1 MPYKNTKQTRNN
13 NSDMKFFT
21 KEVKI
26 ALVAIVGIVVL
37 FYGLQFL
44 KGLNVFSNDDSY
56 YVAFDDVSGL
66 SASSPVYANGY
77 KVGVVKEISY
87 DYRPGGK
94 IVAVVGLDKQLR
106 LPLGSR
112 AEIASDLLGNI
123 KINLVLSDDPIHMV
137 GRGDTIPGGAQLG
150 LMSKVGDMLPAI
162 EQIIPKLD
170 SIMTSLNML
179 LADPA
184 LRNTLHNVEGMT
196 GNLNA
201 TSSELRS
208 LSASLNRD
216 VPGLMGKANGV
227 LDNTEKLTSQ
237 LSAVD
242 VAATM
247 AKVNQTLANVEQMT
261 QKLNSNE
268 GTLGLLMRDA
278 TLYNN
283 LSATAADADSLL
295 IDFKAHPKRYIHFSV
310 FGKKDK

>member
-1 MPYKNTKQTRNN
+1 
-13 NSDMKFFT
+13 MKFFT

-26 ALVAIVGIVVL
+26 ALTAIVGIVVL

-44 KGLNVFSNDDSY
+44 KGLNVFSTDITY

-66 SASSPVYANGY
+66 SPSSPVYANGY
-77 KVGVVKEISY
+77 RVGVVKSLNY
-87 DYRPGGK
+87 DYNPQGK
-94 IVAVVGLDKQLR
+94 IVAELDLNKNMR
-106 LPLGSR
+106 VPRGSH
-112 AEIASDLLGNI
+112 AELASDLLGNI
-123 KINLVLSDDPIHMV
+123 KINLVLSEDPINMIGH
-137 GRGDTIPGGAQLG
+137 GDTIPGEMEMG
-150 LMSKVGDMLPAI
+150 MMTKVTKMLPAI
-162 EQIIPKLD
+162 EHMMPKLD
-170 SIMTSLNML
+170 SIITSLNTL

-201 TSSELRS
+201 TSAELKN
-208 LSASLNRD
+208 LSASLNRE
-216 VPGLMGKANGV
+216 VPGMMNKANGV
-227 LDNTEKLTSQ
+227 LDNTQQLTGN
-237 LSAVD
+237 LAAID
-242 VAATM
+242 VEGMA

-283 LSATAADADSLL
+283 LSSTAASADSLL
-295 IDFKAHPKRYIHFSV
+295 IDLKAHPKRYVHFSV

>member
-1 MPYKNTKQTRNN
+1 
-13 NSDMKFFT
+13 MKFFT

-26 ALVAIVGIVVL
+26 ALTAIVGIVVL

-44 KGLNVFSNDDSY
+44 KGLNVFSTDITY

-66 SASSPVYANGY
+66 SPSSPVYANGY
-77 KVGVVKEISY
+77 RVGVVKSLNY
-87 DYRPGGK
+87 DYNPQGK
-94 IVAVVGLDKQLR
+94 IVAELDLNKNMR
-106 LPLGSR
+106 VPRGSH
-112 AEIASDLLGNI
+112 AELASDLLGNI
-123 KINLVLSDDPIHMV
+123 KINLVLSEDPINMISH
-137 GRGDTIPGGAQLG
+137 GDTIPGEMEMG
-150 LMSKVGDMLPAI
+150 MMTKVSKMLPAI
-162 EQIIPKLD
+162 EHMMPKLD
-170 SIMTSLNML
+170 SIITSLNTL

-201 TSSELRS
+201 TSAELKS
-208 LSASLNRD
+208 LSASLNRE
-216 VPGLMGKANGV
+216 VPDMMNKANGV
-227 LDNTEKLTSQ
+227 LDNTQQLTGN
-237 LSAVD
+237 LAAID
-242 VAATM
+242 VEGMA

-283 LSATAADADSLL
+283 LSSTAASADSLL
-295 IDFKAHPKRYIHFSV
+295 IDFKAHPKRYVHFSV